1 MHNIPEVIGPGA
13 IGTLLAA
20 LLSNTN
26 VKVSLLVKP
35 KHKELLSDGN
45 IVLDNFKGR
54 RLEKKISIIT
64 KLDNPD
70 WIILAVKS
78 YDVDN
83 LIELL
88 RNSSAPILCCQ
99 NGIKTYLQ
107 LTEEIG
113 KDRIAYM
120 VTGIGSSKIETGEA
134 EFRGSG
140 FTFIGEA
147 AGAVSPRLMDLSE
160 LITKS
165 GITCKVVDNVFSYVW
180 LKTIINSSIN
190 PVAAYAKVINGDLKR
205 PELNKIVYRIC
216 MESTK
221 ISTEIGINLPLEPW
235 SEIEKI
241 IRNTAENKCSM
252 LQDLENGRLTEIDAI
267 NGEIARIADSN
278 GLNAIY
284 NKEFIKKIKSVSN

>member
-1 MHNIPEVIGPGA
+1 MKITVIGPGA

-26 VKVSLLVKP
+26 VKISLLVKP
-35 KHKELLSDGN
+35 KHKELLRDGK
-45 IVLDNFKGR
+45 IVLNNFKGR
-54 RLEKKISIIT
+54 RIKKKIRIIT
-64 KLDNPD
+64 ELNNPD

-78 YDVDN
+78 YDIGN

-88 RNSSAPILCCQ
+88 GNCDAPILCCQ

-107 LTEEIG
+107 LTEKIG
-113 KDRIAYM
+113 KERIAYM

-134 EFRGSG
+134 EFKGSG

-147 AGAVSPRLMDLSE
+147 SGIISPRLNNLLE
-160 LITKS
+160 LVRKS
-165 GITCKVVDNVFSYVW
+165 GITCEVVDDVLSYVW

-190 PVAAYAKVINGDLKR
+190 PVAAHAKVINGDLRR
-205 PELNKIVYRIC
+205 PELNKIVHKIC
-216 MESTK
+216 MESTN
-221 ISTEIGINLPLEPW
+221 ISTKIGINLPLEPW

-252 LQDLENGRLTEIDAI
+252 LQDLENGRQTEIDAI
-267 NGEIARIADSN
+267 NGEIVRIAEIN
-278 GLNAIY
+278 GLDASY

>member
-1 MHNIPEVIGPGA
+1 MKITVIGPGA

-35 KHKELLSDGN
+35 KHKELLSNGR

>member
-1 MHNIPEVIGPGA
+1 MKITVIGPGA
-13 IGTLLAA
+13 IGTLLAT

-26 VKVSLLVKP
+26 VEISLLVKP
-35 KHKELLSDGN
+35 KHKELLQDGK
-45 IVLDNFKGR
+45 IILDNFNGR
-54 RLEKKISIIT
+54 RLEKKITIVT
-64 KLDNPD
+64 ELDNPE

-78 YDVDN
+78 YDVDS

-88 RNSSAPILCCQ
+88 GNSNAPILCCQ

-107 LTEEIG
+107 LTKKIG

-147 AGAVSPRLMDLSE
+147 SGIASTRLINLSE
-160 LITKS
+160 LIRTS
-165 GITCKVVDNVFSYVW
+165 GITCEVVNDVLSYVW

-190 PVAAYAKVINGDLKR
+190 PVAAYAKVINGDLRK
-205 PELNKIVYRIC
+205 PELNKIVRKIC
-216 MESTK
+216 IESTK

-252 LQDLENGRLTEIDAI
+252 LQDLENGRQTEIDAI

-278 GLNAIY
+278 GLDATY
-284 NKEFIKKIKSVSN
+284 NKEYIEKIKSVSN

>member
-1 MHNIPEVIGPGA
+1 MKITVIGPGA

>member
-1 MHNIPEVIGPGA
+1 MKITVIGPGA
-13 IGTLLAA
+13 IGTLLAT

-26 VKVSLLVKP
+26 VEISLLVKP
-35 KHKELLSDGN
+35 KHKELLQDGK
-45 IVLDNFKGR
+45 IILDNFNGK
-54 RLEKKISIIT
+54 RLEKKITIVT
-64 KLDNPD
+64 ELDNPE

-78 YDVDN
+78 YDVDS

-88 RNSSAPILCCQ
+88 GNSNAPILCCQ

-107 LTEEIG
+107 LTKKIG

-147 AGAVSPRLMDLSE
+147 SGIASTRLINLSK
-160 LITKS
+160 LIRTS
-165 GITCKVVDNVFSYVW
+165 GITCEVVNDVLSYVW

-190 PVAAYAKVINGDLKR
+190 PVAAYAKVINGDLRK
-205 PELNKIVYRIC
+205 PELNKIVRKIC
-216 MESTK
+216 IESTK

-252 LQDLENGRLTEIDAI
+252 LQDLENGRQTEIDAI

-278 GLNAIY
+278 GLDATY
-284 NKEFIKKIKSVSN
+284 NKEFIEKIKSVSN

>member
-1 MHNIPEVIGPGA
+1 
-13 IGTLLAA
+13 
-20 LLSNTN
+20 
-26 VKVSLLVKP
+26 VSLLVKP

>member
-1 MHNIPEVIGPGA
+1 MKITVIGPGA
-13 IGTLLAA
+13 IGTLLAT

-26 VKVSLLVKP
+26 VEISLLVKP
-35 KHKELLSDGN
+35 KHKELLQDGK
-45 IVLDNFKGR
+45 IILDNFNGR
-54 RLEKKISIIT
+54 RLEKKITIVT
-64 KLDNPD
+64 ELDNPE

-78 YDVDN
+78 YDVDS

-88 RNSSAPILCCQ
+88 GNSNAPILCCQ

-107 LTEEIG
+107 LTKKIG

-147 AGAVSPRLMDLSE
+147 SGIASTRLINLSE
-160 LITKS
+160 LIRTS
-165 GITCKVVDNVFSYVW
+165 GITCEVVNDVLSYVW

-190 PVAAYAKVINGDLKR
+190 PVAAYAKVINGDLRK
-205 PELNKIVYRIC
+205 PELNKIVHKIC
-216 MESTK
+216 IESTK

-252 LQDLENGRLTEIDAI
+252 LQDLENGRQTEIDAI

-278 GLNAIY
+278 GLDATY
-284 NKEFIKKIKSVSN
+284 NKEFIEKIKSVSN

>member
-1 MHNIPEVIGPGA
+1 MKITVIGPGA
-13 IGTLLAA
+13 IGTLLAT

-26 VKVSLLVKP
+26 VEISLLVKP
-35 KHKELLSDGN
+35 KHKELLQDGK
-45 IVLDNFKGR
+45 IILDNFNGR
-54 RLEKKISIIT
+54 RLEKKITIVT
-64 KLDNPD
+64 ELDNPE

-78 YDVDN
+78 YDVDS

-88 RNSSAPILCCQ
+88 GNSNAPILCCQ

-107 LTEEIG
+107 LTKKIG

-147 AGAVSPRLMDLSE
+147 SGIASTRLINLSE
-160 LITKS
+160 LIRTS
-165 GITCKVVDNVFSYVW
+165 GITCEVVNDVLSYVW

-190 PVAAYAKVINGDLKR
+190 PVAAYAKVINGDLRK
-205 PELNKIVYRIC
+205 PELNKIVRKIC
-216 MESTK
+216 IESTK

-235 SEIEKI
+235 PEIEKI

-252 LQDLENGRLTEIDAI
+252 LQDLENGRQTEIDAI

-278 GLNAIY
+278 GLDATY
-284 NKEFIKKIKSVSN
+284 NKEFIEKIKSVSN

>member
-1 MHNIPEVIGPGA
+1 MKITVIGPGA

-26 VKVSLLVKP
+26 VKISLLVKP
-35 KHKELLSDGN
+35 KHKELLRDGK
-45 IVLDNFKGR
+45 IVLNNFKGR
-54 RLEKKISIIT
+54 RIKKKIRIIT
-64 KLDNPD
+64 ELNNPD

-78 YDVDN
+78 YDIGN

-88 RNSSAPILCCQ
+88 GNCDAPILCCQ

-107 LTEEIG
+107 LTEKIG
-113 KDRIAYM
+113 KERIAYM

-134 EFRGSG
+134 EFKGSG

-147 AGAVSPRLMDLSE
+147 SGIISPRLNNLLE
-160 LITKS
+160 LIRTS
-165 GITCKVVDNVFSYVW
+165 GITCEVVDDVLSYVW

-190 PVAAYAKVINGDLKR
+190 PVAAHAKVINGDLRR
-205 PELNKIVYRIC
+205 PELNKIVHKIC
-216 MESTK
+216 MESTN
-221 ISTEIGINLPLEPW
+221 ISTKIGINLPLEPW

-252 LQDLENGRLTEIDAI
+252 LQDLENGRQTEIDAI
-267 NGEIARIADSN
+267 NGEIVRIAESN
-278 GLNAIY
+278 GLDASY

>member
-1 MHNIPEVIGPGA
+1 MTDFLFYAKHNRGGQPQNPSHQFLRSETSIQA
-13 IGTLLAA
+13 I
-20 LLSNTN
+20 
-26 VKVSLLVKP
+26 
-35 KHKELLSDGN
+35 
-45 IVLDNFKGR
+45 
-54 RLEKKISIIT
+54 RLEKKIKIIT
-64 KLDNPD
+64 ELDDPD

-88 RNSSAPILCCQ
+88 RNGSAPILCCQ

-107 LTEEIG
+107 LTERIG

-120 VTGIGSSKIETGEA
+120 VTGIGSSKIGTGEA

-147 AGAVSPRLMDLSE
+147 SGVVSPRLINLSE
-160 LITKS
+160 VIKKS
-165 GITCKVVDNVFSYVW
+165 GITCEVVDDVLSYVW

-190 PVAAYAKVINGDLKR
+190 PVAAHAKVINGELKK
-205 PELNKIVYRIC
+205 PELNKVVHQIC
-216 MESTK
+216 MESTM
-221 ISTEIGINLPLEPW
+221 ISTEIGICLPLEPW

-252 LQDLENGRLTEIDAI
+252 LQDLENGRQTEIDAI
-267 NGEIARIADSN
+267 NGEIVRIADSN
-278 GLNAIY
+278 GLDAIY
-284 NKEFIKKIKSVSN
+284 NKEFIEKIKSISN

>member
-1 MHNIPEVIGPGA
+1 MKITVIGPGA

-26 VKVSLLVKP
+26 VKISLLVKP
-35 KHKELLSDGN
+35 KHKELLRDGK
-45 IVLDNFKGR
+45 IVLNNFKGR
-54 RLEKKISIIT
+54 RIKKKIRIIT
-64 KLDNPD
+64 ELNNPD

-78 YDVDN
+78 YDIGN

-88 RNSSAPILCCQ
+88 GNCDAPILCCQ

-107 LTEEIG
+107 LTEKIG
-113 KDRIAYM
+113 KERIAYM

-134 EFRGSG
+134 EFKGSG

-147 AGAVSPRLMDLSE
+147 SGIISPRLNNLLE
-160 LITKS
+160 LVRKS
-165 GITCKVVDNVFSYVW
+165 GITCEVVDDVLSYVW

-190 PVAAYAKVINGDLKR
+190 PVAAHAKVINGDLRR
-205 PELNKIVYRIC
+205 PELNKIVHKLC
-216 MESTK
+216 MESTN
-221 ISTEIGINLPLEPW
+221 ISTKMGINLPLEPW

-252 LQDLENGRLTEIDAI
+252 LQDLENGRQTEIDAI
-267 NGEIARIADSN
+267 NGEIVRIAESN
-278 GLNAIY
+278 GLDASY

>member
-1 MHNIPEVIGPGA
+1 MKITVIGPGA
-13 IGTLLAA
+13 IGTLLAT

-26 VKVSLLVKP
+26 VEISLLVKP
-35 KHKELLSDGN
+35 KHKELLQDGK
-45 IVLDNFKGR
+45 IILDNFNGR
-54 RLEKKISIIT
+54 RLEKKITIVT
-64 KLDNPD
+64 ELDNPE

-88 RNSSAPILCCQ
+88 GNSNASILCCQ

-107 LTEEIG
+107 LTKKIG

-147 AGAVSPRLMDLSE
+147 SGIASTRLINLSE
-160 LITKS
+160 LIRKS
-165 GITCKVVDNVFSYVW
+165 GITCEVVNDVLSYVW

-190 PVAAYAKVINGDLKR
+190 PVAAYAKVINGDLRR
-205 PELNKIVYRIC
+205 PELNKIVRKIC
-216 MESTK
+216 IESTK

-252 LQDLENGRLTEIDAI
+252 LQDLENGRQTEIDAI

-278 GLNAIY
+278 GLDATY
-284 NKEFIKKIKSVSN
+284 NKEYIEKIKSVSN

>member
-1 MHNIPEVIGPGA
+1 MKITVIGPGA
-13 IGTLLAA
+13 IGTLLAT

-26 VKVSLLVKP
+26 VEISLLVKP
-35 KHKELLSDGN
+35 KHKELLQDGKIILN
-45 IVLDNFKGR
+45 NFNGR
-54 RLEKKISIIT
+54 RLEKKITIVT
-64 KLDNPD
+64 ELDNPE

-78 YDVDN
+78 YDVDS

-88 RNSSAPILCCQ
+88 GNSNAPILCCQ

-107 LTEEIG
+107 LTKKIG

-147 AGAVSPRLMDLSE
+147 SGIASTRLINLSK
-160 LITKS
+160 LIRTS
-165 GITCKVVDNVFSYVW
+165 GITCEVVNDVLSYVW

-190 PVAAYAKVINGDLKR
+190 PVAAYAKVINGDLRR
-205 PELNKIVYRIC
+205 PELNKIVRKIC
-216 MESTK
+216 IESTK

-252 LQDLENGRLTEIDAI
+252 LQDLENRRQTEIDAI

-278 GLNAIY
+278 GLDATY
-284 NKEFIKKIKSVSN
+284 NKEYIEKIKSVSN

>member
-1 MHNIPEVIGPGA
+1 MKITVIGPGA

-26 VKVSLLVKP
+26 VKISLLVKP
-35 KHKELLSDGN
+35 KHKELLRDGK
-45 IVLDNFKGR
+45 IVLNNFKGR
-54 RLEKKISIIT
+54 RIKKKIRIIT
-64 KLDNPD
+64 ELNNPD

-78 YDVDN
+78 YDIGN

-88 RNSSAPILCCQ
+88 GNCDAPILCCQ

-107 LTEEIG
+107 LTEKIG
-113 KDRIAYM
+113 KERIAYM

-134 EFRGSG
+134 EFKGSG

-147 AGAVSPRLMDLSE
+147 SGIISPRLKNLLE
-160 LITKS
+160 LIRTS
-165 GITCKVVDNVFSYVW
+165 GITCKVVDDVLSYVW

-190 PVAAYAKVINGDLKR
+190 PVAAHAKVINGDLRR
-205 PELNKIVYRIC
+205 PELNKIVHKIC
-216 MESTK
+216 MESTN
-221 ISTEIGINLPLEPW
+221 ISTKIGINLPLEPW

-252 LQDLENGRLTEIDAI
+252 LQDLENGRQTEIDAI
-267 NGEIARIADSN
+267 NGEIVRIAESN
-278 GLNAIY
+278 GLDASY

>member
-1 MHNIPEVIGPGA
+1 MKITVIGPGA
-13 IGTLLAA
+13 IGTLLAT

-26 VKVSLLVKP
+26 VEISLLVKP
-35 KHKELLSDGN
+35 KHKELLQDGK
-45 IVLDNFKGR
+45 IILDNFNGR
-54 RLEKKISIIT
+54 RLEKKITIVT
-64 KLDNPD
+64 ELDNPE

-78 YDVDN
+78 YDVDS

-88 RNSSAPILCCQ
+88 GNSNAPILCCQ

-107 LTEEIG
+107 LTKKIG

-147 AGAVSPRLMDLSE
+147 SGIASTRLINLSK
-160 LITKS
+160 LIRTS
-165 GITCKVVDNVFSYVW
+165 GITCEVVNDVLSYVW

-190 PVAAYAKVINGDLKR
+190 PVAAYAKVINGDLRK
-205 PELNKIVYRIC
+205 PELNKIVHKIC
-216 MESTK
+216 IESTK

-252 LQDLENGRLTEIDAI
+252 LQDLENGRQTEIDAI

-278 GLNAIY
+278 GLDATY
-284 NKEFIKKIKSVSN
+284 NKEYIEKIKSVSN

>member
-1 MHNIPEVIGPGA
+1 MKITVIGPGA
-13 IGTLLAA
+13 IGTLLAT

-26 VKVSLLVKP
+26 VEISLLVKP
-35 KHKELLSDGN
+35 KHKELLQDGK
-45 IVLDNFKGR
+45 IILDNFNGR
-54 RLEKKISIIT
+54 RLEKKITIVT
-64 KLDNPD
+64 ELDNPE

-78 YDVDN
+78 YDVDS

-88 RNSSAPILCCQ
+88 GNSNAPILCCQ

-107 LTEEIG
+107 LTKKIG

-147 AGAVSPRLMDLSE
+147 SGIASTRLINLSE
-160 LITKS
+160 LIRTS
-165 GITCKVVDNVFSYVW
+165 GIKCEVVNDVLSYVW

-190 PVAAYAKVINGDLKR
+190 PVAAYAKVINGDLRR
-205 PELNKIVYRIC
+205 PELNKIVRKIC
-216 MESTK
+216 IESTK

-252 LQDLENGRLTEIDAI
+252 LQDLENGRQTEIDAI

-278 GLNAIY
+278 GLDATY
-284 NKEFIKKIKSVSN
+284 NKEYIEKIKSVSN

>member
-1 MHNIPEVIGPGA
+1 MKITVIGPGA

-20 LLSNTN
+20 LLSNAN
-26 VKVSLLVKP
+26 VEISLLVKP
-35 KHKELLSDGN
+35 KHKELLSDGI

-54 RLEKKISIIT
+54 RLEKKIKIVT
-64 KLDNPD
+64 KLDDPD

-107 LTEEIG
+107 LTEKIG

-147 AGAVSPRLMDLSE
+147 SGVASPRLINLSE
-160 LITKS
+160 VIKKS
-165 GITCKVVDNVFSYVW
+165 GITCEIVDDVLSYVW

-190 PVAAYAKVINGDLKR
+190 PVAAHAKVSNGELKK
-205 PELNKIVYRIC
+205 PELNKIWVGIAHRGKRLEEFIC
-216 MESTK
+216 ETIVLAIQDIQVLLYGLIRRMIYLSFY
-221 ISTEIGINLPLEPW
+221 LPMP
-235 SEIEKI
+235 SI
-241 IRNTAENKCSM
+241 
-252 LQDLENGRLTEIDAI
+252 
-267 NGEIARIADSN
+267 RIALGNHQNILIGAS
-278 GLNAIY
+278 
-284 NKEFIKKIKSVSN
+284 EFILRFMK

>member
-1 MHNIPEVIGPGA
+1 MKITVIGPGA
-13 IGTLLAA
+13 IGTLLAT

-26 VKVSLLVKP
+26 VEISLLVKP
-35 KHKELLSDGN
+35 KHKELLQDGK
-45 IVLDNFKGR
+45 IILDNFNGR
-54 RLEKKISIIT
+54 RLEKKITIVT
-64 KLDNPD
+64 ELDNPE

-78 YDVDN
+78 YDVDS

-88 RNSSAPILCCQ
+88 GNSNAPILCCQ

-107 LTEEIG
+107 LTKKIG

-147 AGAVSPRLMDLSE
+147 SGIASTRLINLSE
-160 LITKS
+160 LIRTS
-165 GITCKVVDNVFSYVW
+165 GITCEVVNDVLSYVW

-190 PVAAYAKVINGDLKR
+190 PVAAYAKVINGDLRR
-205 PELNKIVYRIC
+205 PELNKIVRKIC
-216 MESTK
+216 IESTK

-252 LQDLENGRLTEIDAI
+252 LQDLENGRQTEIDAI
-267 NGEIARIADSN
+267 NGEIARVADSN
-278 GLNAIY
+278 GLDATY
-284 NKEFIKKIKSVSN
+284 NKEYIEKIKSVSN

>member
-1 MHNIPEVIGPGA
+1 MKITVIGPGA
-13 IGTLLAA
+13 IGTLLAT

-26 VKVSLLVKP
+26 VEISLLVKP
-35 KHKELLSDGN
+35 KHKELLQDGK
-45 IVLDNFKGR
+45 IILDNFNGR
-54 RLEKKISIIT
+54 RLEKKITIVT
-64 KLDNPD
+64 ELDNPE

-78 YDVDN
+78 YDVDS

-88 RNSSAPILCCQ
+88 GNSNAPILCCQ

-107 LTEEIG
+107 LTKKIG

-147 AGAVSPRLMDLSE
+147 SGIASTRLINLSE
-160 LITKS
+160 LIRTS
-165 GITCKVVDNVFSYVW
+165 GITCEVVNDVLSYVW

-190 PVAAYAKVINGDLKR
+190 PVAAYAKVINGDLRR
-205 PELNKIVYRIC
+205 PELNKIVRKIC
-216 MESTK
+216 IESTK

-252 LQDLENGRLTEIDAI
+252 LQDLENGRQTEIDAI
-267 NGEIARIADSN
+267 NGEIARVADSN
-278 GLNAIY
+278 GLDATY
-284 NKEFIKKIKSVSN
+284 NKEFIEKIKSVSN

>member
-1 MHNIPEVIGPGA
+1 MKITVIGPGA
-13 IGTLLAA
+13 IGTLLAT

-26 VKVSLLVKP
+26 VEISLLVKP
-35 KHKELLSDGN
+35 KHKELLQDGK
-45 IVLDNFKGR
+45 IILDNFNGR
-54 RLEKKISIIT
+54 RLEKKITIVT
-64 KLDNPD
+64 ELDNPE

-78 YDVDN
+78 YDVDS

-88 RNSSAPILCCQ
+88 GNSNAPILCCQ

-107 LTEEIG
+107 LTKKIG

-147 AGAVSPRLMDLSE
+147 SGIASTRLINLSE
-160 LITKS
+160 LIRTS
-165 GITCKVVDNVFSYVW
+165 GIKCEVVNDVLSYVW

-190 PVAAYAKVINGDLKR
+190 PVAAYAKVINGDLRK
-205 PELNKIVYRIC
+205 PELNKIVRKIC
-216 MESTK
+216 IESTK

-235 SEIEKI
+235 PEIEKI
-241 IRNTAENKCSM
+241 IRNTTENKCSM
-252 LQDLENGRLTEIDAI
+252 LQDLENGRQTEIDAI

-278 GLNAIY
+278 GLDATY
-284 NKEFIKKIKSVSN
+284 NKEFIEKIKSVSN

>member
-1 MHNIPEVIGPGA
+1 MKITVIGPGA

-26 VKVSLLVKP
+26 VEISLLVKP
-35 KHKELLSDGN
+35 KHKELLRDGK

-54 RLEKKISIIT
+54 RLEKKIKIIT
-64 KLDNPD
+64 KLDDPD

-88 RNSSAPILCCQ
+88 RNSRAPILCCQ

-107 LTEEIG
+107 LTEKIG

-134 EFRGSG
+134 EFKGSG

-147 AGAVSPRLMDLSE
+147 SGAASPRLIDLSE
-160 LITKS
+160 LIIKS
-165 GITCKVVDNVFSYVW
+165 GITCDVVDDVLSYVW

-190 PVAAYAKVINGDLKR
+190 PVAAHSKVINGDLKR
-205 PELNKIVYRIC
+205 PELNKIVYKIC

-221 ISTEIGINLPLEPW
+221 ISTEIGISLPLDPW
-235 SEIEKI
+235 PEIKKI

-252 LQDLENGRLTEIDAI
+252 LQDLENGRQTEIDAI

-278 GLNAIY
+278 GLDASY
-284 NKEFIKKIKSVSN
+284 NKEFIEKIKSVSN

>member
-1 MHNIPEVIGPGA
+1 MNITVIGPGA

-20 LLSNTN
+20 LLSNAT
-26 VKVSLLVKP
+26 VKISLLVKP
-35 KHKELLSDGN
+35 EHKELLRNGK

-54 RLEKKISIIT
+54 RLEKKIRIIT
-64 KLDNPD
+64 ELDNPD

-83 LIELL
+83 LIERLG
-88 RNSSAPILCCQ
+88 NSNAPILCCQ

-107 LTEEIG
+107 LTEKIG

-120 VTGIGSSKIETGEA
+120 VTGIGSSKIEAGEV
-134 EFRGSG
+134 EFRGTG

-147 AGAVSPRLMDLSE
+147 SGEASPRIIDLSKV
-160 LITKS
+160 INKS
-165 GITCKVVDNVFSYVW
+165 GIKCEVVDDVLSYVW

-190 PVAAYAKVINGDLKR
+190 PVATYAKVINGELRK
-205 PELNKIVYRIC
+205 PELNRIVHKIC
-216 MESTK
+216 MESTN
-221 ISTEIGINLPLEPW
+221 ISTEIGITLPLEPW

-252 LQDLENGRLTEIDAI
+252 LQDLENGRQTEIDAI
-267 NGEIARIADSN
+267 NGEIVRIAESN
-278 GLNAIY
+278 GLDAIY
-284 NKEFIKKIKSVSN
+284 NKEFIEKIKSVSK

>member
-1 MHNIPEVIGPGA
+1 MKITVIGPGA
-13 IGTLLAA
+13 IGTLLAT

-26 VKVSLLVKP
+26 VEISLLVKP
-35 KHKELLSDGN
+35 KHKELLQDGK
-45 IVLDNFKGR
+45 IILDNFNGK
-54 RLEKKISIIT
+54 RLEKKITIVT
-64 KLDNPD
+64 ELDNPE

-78 YDVDN
+78 YDVDS

-88 RNSSAPILCCQ
+88 GNSNAPILCCQ

-107 LTEEIG
+107 LTKKIG

-147 AGAVSPRLMDLSE
+147 SGIASTRLINLSE
-160 LITKS
+160 LIRTS
-165 GITCKVVDNVFSYVW
+165 GITCEVVNDVLSYVW

-190 PVAAYAKVINGDLKR
+190 PVAAYAKVINGDLRK
-205 PELNKIVYRIC
+205 PELNKIVRKIC
-216 MESTK
+216 IESTK

-252 LQDLENGRLTEIDAI
+252 LQDLENGRQTEIDAI

-278 GLNAIY
+278 GLDATY
-284 NKEFIKKIKSVSN
+284 NKEFIEKIKSVSN

>member
-1 MHNIPEVIGPGA
+1 MKITVIGPGA

-26 VKVSLLVKP
+26 VEISLLVKP
-35 KHKELLSDGN
+35 KHKELLRDGK

-54 RLEKKISIIT
+54 RLEKKIKIIT

-107 LTEEIG
+107 LTEKIG

-147 AGAVSPRLMDLSE
+147 SGVASPRLINLSE
-160 LITKS
+160 VIKKS
-165 GITCKVVDNVFSYVW
+165 GITCEIVDDVLSYVW

-190 PVAAYAKVINGDLKR
+190 PVAAHAKVSNGELKK
-205 PELNKIVYRIC
+205 PELNKIVHKIC
-216 MESTK
+216 MESTM
-221 ISTEIGINLPLEPW
+221 ISTEIGIDLPLEPW

-252 LQDLENGRLTEIDAI
+252 LQDLENGRQTEIDAI
-267 NGEIARIADSN
+267 NGEIVRIADCN

-284 NKEFIKKIKSVSN
+284 NKEFIEKIKSVSN

>member
-1 MHNIPEVIGPGA
+1 MKITVIGPGA

-26 VKVSLLVKP
+26 VEISLLVKP
-35 KHKELLSDGN
+35 KHKELLSDGM

-54 RLEKKISIIT
+54 RLEKKIKIVT
-64 KLDNPD
+64 KLDDPD

-78 YDVDN
+78 YDVAN
-83 LIELL
+83 L
-88 RNSSAPILCCQ
+88 
-99 NGIKTYLQ
+99 
-107 LTEEIG
+107 
-113 KDRIAYM
+113 
-120 VTGIGSSKIETGEA
+120 IETGEA

-147 AGAVSPRLMDLSE
+147 SGVASPRLINLSE
-160 LITKS
+160 VIKKS
-165 GITCKVVDNVFSYVW
+165 GITCEVVDDVLSYVW

-190 PVAAYAKVINGDLKR
+190 PVAAHAKVINGELKK
-205 PELNKIVYRIC
+205 PELNKVVHKIC
-216 MESTK
+216 MESTM

-252 LQDLENGRLTEIDAI
+252 LQDLENGRQTEIDAI
-267 NGEIARIADSN
+267 NGEIVRIADSN
-278 GLNAIY
+278 GLDAIY
-284 NKEFIKKIKSVSN
+284 NKEFIEKIKSVSN

>member
-1 MHNIPEVIGPGA
+1 MKITVIGPGA
-13 IGTLLAA
+13 IGTLLAT

-26 VKVSLLVKP
+26 VEISLLVKP
-35 KHKELLSDGN
+35 KHKELLQDGK
-45 IVLDNFKGR
+45 IILDNFNGR
-54 RLEKKISIIT
+54 RLEKKIKIVT
-64 KLDNPD
+64 ELDNPE

-78 YDVDN
+78 YDVDS

-88 RNSSAPILCCQ
+88 GNSNAPILCCQ

-107 LTEEIG
+107 LTKKIG

-147 AGAVSPRLMDLSE
+147 SGIASTRLINLSE
-160 LITKS
+160 LIRTS
-165 GITCKVVDNVFSYVW
+165 GITCEVVNDVLSYVW

-190 PVAAYAKVINGDLKR
+190 PVAAYAKVINGDLRR
-205 PELNKIVYRIC
+205 PELNKIVRKIC
-216 MESTK
+216 IESTK

-252 LQDLENGRLTEIDAI
+252 LQDLENGRQTEIDAI

-278 GLNAIY
+278 GLDATY
-284 NKEFIKKIKSVSN
+284 NKEFIEKIKSVSN

>member
-1 MHNIPEVIGPGA
+1 MKITVIGPGA

-20 LLSNTN
+20 LLSNTDI
-26 VKVSLLVKP
+26 KISLLVKP
-35 KHKELLSDGN
+35 KHKELLRDRK
-45 IVLDNFKGR
+45 IVLDNFNGK
-54 RLEKKISIIT
+54 RLEKKIRIIT

-83 LIELL
+83 LLGLL
-88 RNSSAPILCCQ
+88 ENSDAPILCCQ

-107 LTEEIG
+107 LNKKIG

-120 VTGIGSSKIETGEA
+120 VTGMGSSKIETGEA

-147 AGAVSPRLMDLSE
+147 SGAASPRLIVLSE
-160 LITKS
+160 LMKTS
-165 GITCKVVDNVFSYVW
+165 GIKCEVVDDILSYVW

-190 PVAAYAKVINGDLKR
+190 PVAAYAKVINGDLRK
-205 PELNKIVYRIC
+205 PELNRIVRKIC
-216 MESTK
+216 TESTR
-221 ISTEIGINLPLEPW
+221 ISEKVGINLPLEPR
-235 SEIEKI
+235 SEIKKI

-252 LQDLENGRLTEIDAI
+252 LQDLENGRQTEIDAI

-278 GLNAIY
+278 GLDATY
-284 NKEFIKKIKSVSN
+284 NKEFIEKIKSVSN

>member
-1 MHNIPEVIGPGA
+1 MKITVIGPGA

-26 VKVSLLVKP
+26 VKISLLVKP
-35 KHKELLSDGN
+35 KHKELLRDGK
-45 IVLDNFKGR
+45 IVLNNFKGR
-54 RLEKKISIIT
+54 RIKKKIRIIT
-64 KLDNPD
+64 ELNNPD

-78 YDVDN
+78 YDIGN

-88 RNSSAPILCCQ
+88 GNCDAPILCCQ
-99 NGIKTYLQ
+99 NGINTYLQ
-107 LTEEIG
+107 LTEKIG
-113 KDRIAYM
+113 KERIAYM

-134 EFRGSG
+134 EFKGSG

-147 AGAVSPRLMDLSE
+147 SGIISPRLKNLLE
-160 LITKS
+160 LIRTS
-165 GITCKVVDNVFSYVW
+165 GITCKVVDDVLSYVW

-190 PVAAYAKVINGDLKR
+190 PVAAHAKVINGDLRR
-205 PELNKIVYRIC
+205 PELNKIVHKIC
-216 MESTK
+216 MESTN
-221 ISTEIGINLPLEPW
+221 ISTKIGINLPLEPW

-252 LQDLENGRLTEIDAI
+252 LQDLENGRQTEIDAI
-267 NGEIARIADSN
+267 NGEIVRIAESN
-278 GLNAIY
+278 GLDASY

>member
-1 MHNIPEVIGPGA
+1 MKITVIGPGA
-13 IGTLLAA
+13 IGTLLAV
-20 LLSNTN
+20 LLSSTN
-26 VKVSLLVKP
+26 VKISLLVKP
-35 KHKELLSDGN
+35 KHKELLKDGN

-54 RLEKKISIIT
+54 RIEKKIRIIT

-83 LIELL
+83 LLELL
-88 RNSSAPILCCQ
+88 RNSNAPILCCQ

-107 LTEEIG
+107 LTEQIG
-113 KDRIAYM
+113 KDRITYM
-120 VTGIGSSKIETGEA
+120 VTGIGSSKLETGEA
-134 EFRGSG
+134 EFKGSG
-140 FTFIGEA
+140 FTFIGETSGSA
-147 AGAVSPRLMDLSE
+147 SPRLINLSE
-160 LITKS
+160 LIRKS
-165 GITCKVVDNVFSYVW
+165 GIACEVVDNIFDYVW

-190 PVAAYAKVINGDLKR
+190 PVAAHAKVINGELR
-205 PELNKIVYRIC
+205 EPELNNIVHNLC

-235 SEIEKI
+235 SEIKKI

-252 LQDLENGRLTEIDAI
+252 LQDLENGRQTEIDAI
-267 NGEIARIADSN
+267 NGAIAQIADRN
-278 GLNAIY
+278 GLDASY

>member
-1 MHNIPEVIGPGA
+1 MKITIIGPGA
-13 IGTLLAA
+13 IGTLLAV

-26 VKVSLLVKP
+26 VKISLLVKP
-35 KHKELLSDGN
+35 KHKELLSNGM

-54 RLEKKISIIT
+54 RLEKKIRIIT

-78 YDVDN
+78 YDVAN

-88 RNSSAPILCCQ
+88 RNCSAPILCCQ

-107 LTEEIG
+107 LTEKIG

-120 VTGIGSSKIETGEA
+120 VTGIGSSKIGTGKA

-147 AGAVSPRLMDLSE
+147 SGIASPRLIDLSE
-160 LITKS
+160 LIRKS
-165 GITCKVVDNVFSYVW
+165 GITCEVVDDVLSYVW

-190 PVAAYAKVINGDLKR
+190 PVAAHAKVINGELRK
-205 PELNKIVYRIC
+205 PELNKIVHKIC
-216 MESTK
+216 MESTM

-235 SEIEKI
+235 LEIEKI

-252 LQDLENGRLTEIDAI
+252 LQDLENGRQTEIDAI
-267 NGEIARIADSN
+267 NGEIVRIADSN
-278 GLNAIY
+278 GLDAIY